1 MGKWHDAWF
10 FKQVQEKKQGRI
22 NGRTRKA
29 QVQGPFGTAARH
41 LIASMFKKGLG
52 HGKDEWTESQACMLE
67 SLIWILLE
75 QNHSRLVAVDQQAWL
90 NQTGPSKLQL
100 SSRCVLY
107 TVGPGSRVD
116 STKVTRIPVQYCA
129 LNVCCAAF
137 ARVTVFKNLDNRANA
152 CSVFVLAGSKHIR
165 WGTRRTLKHFLRLD
179 GALHVG
185 PRRRFARNMYY
196 IIYRCECWGQLWCV
210 GPGSPT
216 ACLGFKHVGCR
227 V

>member
-1 MGKWHDAWF
+1 M
-10 FKQVQEKKQGRI
+10 
-22 NGRTRKA
+22 
-29 QVQGPFGTAARH
+29 QGPFGTAARH